1 MSKSDNMLSI
11 LWLLKSRKQ
20 MTAKQI
26 AEELE
31 ISIRTVYRYIDSL
44 CASGVPIVADS
55 GHNGGYSLLEHFN
68 EAPLFFDLQE
78 QKALI
83 HAAKYAQEAGYPF
96 GDALESAISKLK
108 LYTNEEQLEKINR
121 HSIGFDVIHSPI
133 HTPKTKTLQLL
144 EEAVANET
152 TLSIEYIKGNG
163 KEQSSRQL
171 DPYGLLFWKNRWY
184 VVGFCHLR
192 NEVRSFRVD
201 RIITIAETDQK
212 FERPLD
218 FSARQFFMN
227 SILPGIQDPAELI
240 SVRIKGHKSAIDN
253 LCEHW
258 LLGHVL
264 IERSVHDVHFKLD
277 RDMITFYLPYLIL
290 SFGKSIQVQEPS
302 FLKEKL
308 INITSELNNFY
319 QS

>member
-55 GHNGGYSLLEHFN
+55 GHNGGYSLLENFN
-68 EAPLFFDLQE
+68 DAPLFFDLQE

-83 HAAKYAQEAGYPF
+83 HAAKYAQEAEYPF
-96 GDALESAISKLK
+96 GEALDSAISKLK

-133 HTPKTKTLQLL
+133 QTTKTKTLQLL

-152 TLSIEYIKGNG
+152 TLYIEYIKGNG
-163 KEQSSRQL
+163 KEEQSSRQL

-184 VVGFCHLR
+184 AVGFCHLR
-192 NEVRSFRVD
+192 KEVRSFRVD
-201 RIITIAETDQK
+201 RIVTIAATDQT
-212 FERPLD
+212 FDRPLE
-218 FSARQFFMN
+218 FSARRFFMN
-227 SILPGIQDPAELI
+227 SMLPDIQNPAELI
-240 SVRIKGHKSAIDN
+240 SVRIKRA
-253 LCEHW
+253 
-258 LLGHVL
+258 
-264 IERSVHDVHFKLD
+264 
-277 RDMITFYLPYLIL
+277 
-290 SFGKSIQVQEPS
+290 
-302 FLKEKL
+302 
-308 INITSELNNFY
+308 
-319 QS
+319 

>member
-55 GHNGGYSLLEHFN
+55 GHNGGYRLLEHFH
-68 EAPLFFDLQE
+68 EAPLFFDLEE

-83 HAAKYAQEAGYPF
+83 HAAKYAKEAGYPF
-96 GDALESAISKLK
+96 GDALEAAVSKLK
-108 LYTNEEQLEKINR
+108 FYTNEEQLEKINR

-133 HTPKTKTLQLL
+133 HTPKTRTLQLL

-163 KEQSSRQL
+163 KEQSSREL
-171 DPYGLLFWKNRWY
+171 DPYGLLFWKNKWY
-184 VVGFCHLR
+184 AIAFCHLR
-192 NEVRSFRVD
+192 NEIRSFRVD
-201 RIITIAETDQK
+201 RIITIEVTDLT
-212 FERPLD
+212 FERPSE
-218 FSARQFFMN
+218 FSARRFFMN
-227 SILPGIQDPAELI
+227 SILPNIQDPAELI
-240 SVRIKGHKSAIDN
+240 SVRIQGQTSAIDS

-277 RDMITFYLPYLIL
+277 RDLISFYLPYLIL
-290 SFGKSIQVQEPS
+290 SYGKSIQVKEPI
-302 FLKEKL
+302 FLKERL
-308 INITSELNNFY
+308 ISITMDLNNFY
-319 QS
+319 QK